1 MSILEL
7 FQAKRKVAELNESI
21 AELEK
26 RREALEESFS
36 NRKTEYEAQVNMV
49 TKKQQE
55 IKAANDELAQL
66 KDEINGINVMEEY
79 AIPRYKEAKIQ
90 LEKDREEKQ
99 RDIEFHCKYTDGEDK
114 DGLWWIES
122 PYTLNNSA
130 SKGKA
135 MQKTYGE
142 GLIYALNAYLD
153 SKEKSV
159 TYYSLNK
166 TIDAISKK
174 FNMYQKKAE
183 NIGLSLNSDYVSTR
197 IDIMKL
203 NLAIKQ
209 KEKEE
214 KERIR
219 EEKQRMREEE
229 KLAQEIAKIRA
240 NINADR
246 LRYDKALGKATTEQ
260 ERQEIK
266 NHLAEID
273 KREQDINYREQH
285 SRSGWLYVI
294 DTPAM
299 PGICKLGCTRRIDP
313 LQRVAELS
321 SASVPFPFVCRA
333 AVFSDDV
340 FDIETK
346 IHNYFND
353 KRVNKENLH
362 KEFFAITPNE
372 AITALKD
379 VFGCEIHYISKQEQ
393 ENVENEEIQ

>member
-26 RREALEESFS
+26 RREALEKSLS

-114 DGLWWIES
+114 NGLWWIES
-122 PYTLNNSA
+122 SYTLNNSV

-240 NINADR
+240 SINADR

-321 SASVPFPFVCRA
+321 SASVPFPFICRA
-333 AVFSDDV
+333 VVFSDDV

-393 ENVENEEIQ
+393 ENVENEEI

>member
-26 RREALEESFS
+26 RREALEKSLS

-66 KDEINGINVMEEY
+66 KDEINGINVMDEY

-203 NLAIKQ
+203 NLAIKK

-321 SASVPFPFVCRA
+321 SASVPFPFICRA
-333 AVFSDDV
+333 VVFSDDV

-393 ENVENEEIQ
+393 ENVENEEI

>member
-26 RREALEESFS
+26 RREALEESLS

-79 AIPRYKEAKIQ
+79 AIPRYKEAKVQ

-183 NIGLSLNSDYVSTR
+183 NIGLNLNSDYVSTR

-299 PGICKLGCTRRIDP
+299 PGICKLGCSKRINP
-313 LQRVAELS
+313 LVRIAELS
-321 SASVPFPFVCRA
+321 SASVPFPFICRA
-333 AVFSDDV
+333 LVFSDDV

-393 ENVENEEIQ
+393 ENVEDEDD

>member
-26 RREALEESFS
+26 RREALEESLS

-79 AIPRYKEAKIQ
+79 AIPRYKEAKVQ

-99 RDIEFHCKYTDGEDK
+99 RDIEFHCKYTDGENK

-122 PYTLNNSA
+122 PYTLNDSA

-219 EEKQRMREEE
+219 EEKRRMREEE

-240 NINADR
+240 SINADR

-321 SASVPFPFVCRA
+321 SASVPFPFICRA
-333 AVFSDDV
+333 VVFSDDV

-362 KEFFAITPNE
+362 KEFFTITPNE

-379 VFGCEIHYISKQEQ
+379 VFECEIHYISKQEQ
-393 ENVENEEIQ
+393 ENVENEEI

>member
-7 FQAKRKVAELNESI
+7 FQAKRKVAKLNESI

-66 KDEINGINVMEEY
+66 KDEINGINVMDEY

-122 PYTLNNSA
+122 PYTLNDSA

-142 GLIYALNAYLD
+142 GLVYALNAYLD

-219 EEKQRMREEE
+219 EEKRRMREEE

-313 LQRVAELS
+313 LQRIAELS
-321 SASVPFPFVCRA
+321 SASVPFPFICRA
-333 AVFSDDV
+333 VVFSDDV

-393 ENVENEEIQ
+393 ENVENEEI

>member
-26 RREALEESFS
+26 RREALEESLS

-122 PYTLNNSA
+122 PYTLNDSA

-219 EEKQRMREEE
+219 EEKRRMREEE

-240 NINADR
+240 SINADR

-313 LQRVAELS
+313 LQRIAELS
-321 SASVPFPFVCRA
+321 SASVPFPFICRA
-333 AVFSDDV
+333 VVFSDDV

-393 ENVENEEIQ
+393 ENVENEEI

>member
-26 RREALEESFS
+26 RREALEESLS

-49 TKKQQE
+49 AKKQQE

-66 KDEINGINVMEEY
+66 KDEINGINVMDEY

-240 NINADR
+240 SINADR

-321 SASVPFPFVCRA
+321 SASVPFPFICRA
-333 AVFSDDV
+333 VVFSDDV

-393 ENVENEEIQ
+393 ENVENEEI

>member
-26 RREALEESFS
+26 RREALEKSLS

-99 RDIEFHCKYTDGEDK
+99 RDIEFHCKYTDGENK

-219 EEKQRMREEE
+219 EEKQRIREEE

-240 NINADR
+240 SINADR

-321 SASVPFPFVCRA
+321 SASVPFPFICRA
-333 AVFSDDV
+333 VVFSDDV

-393 ENVENEEIQ
+393 ENVEDEDD

>member
-183 NIGLSLNSDYVSTR
+183 NIGLSLNSDYVGTR

-240 NINADR
+240 SINAER
-246 LRYDKALGKATTEQ
+246 LRYDKALGKATTEE
-260 ERQEIK
+260 ERKEIK
-266 NHLAEID
+266 KRLAEID

-285 SRSGWLYVI
+285 TRAGWLYI
-294 DTPAM
+294 ITTPAM
-299 PGICKLGCTRRIDP
+299 PGIYKCGCSQRIDP
-313 LQRVAELS
+313 CQRIAELS
-321 SASVPFPFVCRA
+321 SASVPFPFECKA
-333 AVFSDDV
+333 LVFDDDV
-340 FDIETK
+340 FTLENK
-346 IHNYFND
+346 MHKYFND

-362 KEFFAITPNE
+362 KEFFYGDPIEPINV
-372 AITALKD
+372 LKN
-379 VFGCEIHYISKQEQ
+379 VFKCDIHYIDKNEI
-393 ENVENEEIQ
+393 NEEEENDD

>member
-26 RREALEESFS
+26 RREALEKSLS

-49 TKKQQE
+49 AKKQQE

-219 EEKQRMREEE
+219 EEKQRIREEE

-299 PGICKLGCTRRIDP
+299 PGICKLGCSKRINP
-313 LQRVAELS
+313 LVRIAELS
-321 SASVPFPFVCRA
+321 SASVPFPFICRA
-333 AVFSDDV
+333 LVFSDDV

-393 ENVENEEIQ
+393 ENIENEES

>member
-7 FQAKRKVAELNESI
+7 FQAKQKVAELNESI

-26 RREALEESFS
+26 RREALEESLS

-49 TKKQQE
+49 TQKQQE

-299 PGICKLGCTRRIDP
+299 PGICKLGCSKRINP
-313 LQRVAELS
+313 LVRIAELS
-321 SASVPFPFVCRA
+321 SASVPFPFICRA
-333 AVFSDDV
+333 VVFSDDV

-393 ENVENEEIQ
+393 ENVENEEI

>member
-26 RREALEESFS
+26 RREALEESLS

-79 AIPRYKEAKIQ
+79 AIPRYKEAKVQ
-90 LEKDREEKQ
+90 LEKDREDKQ
-99 RDIEFHCKYTDGEDK
+99 RDIEFHCRQTDGEDK

-130 SKGKA
+130 SKGKT

-321 SASVPFPFVCRA
+321 SASVPFPFICRA
-333 AVFSDDV
+333 VVFSDDV

-393 ENVENEEIQ
+393 ENVENEEI

>member
-49 TKKQQE
+49 TQKQQE

-79 AIPRYKEAKIQ
+79 AIPRYKEAKVQ

-99 RDIEFHCKYTDGEDK
+99 KDIEFHCKYTDGEDK

-130 SKGKA
+130 SKGKS

-321 SASVPFPFVCRA
+321 SASVPFPFICRA
-333 AVFSDDV
+333 VVFSDDV

-393 ENVENEEIQ
+393 ENVENEEI

>member
-79 AIPRYKEAKIQ
+79 AIPRYKEAKVQ

-99 RDIEFHCKYTDGEDK
+99 KDIEFHCKYTDGEDK

-321 SASVPFPFVCRA
+321 SASVPFPFICRA
-333 AVFSDDV
+333 VVFSDDV

-393 ENVENEEIQ
+393 ENVENEEI

>member
-66 KDEINGINVMEEY
+66 KDEINGINVMDEY
-79 AIPRYKEAKIQ
+79 AIPRYKEAKVQ

-240 NINADR
+240 SINADR

-321 SASVPFPFVCRA
+321 SASVPFPFICRA
-333 AVFSDDV
+333 VVFSDDV

-393 ENVENEEIQ
+393 ENVENEEI

>member
-7 FQAKRKVAELNESI
+7 FQAKRKVTELNESI

-26 RREALEESFS
+26 RREALEESLS
-36 NRKTEYEAQVNMV
+36 NRKIEYEAQVNMV

-130 SKGKA
+130 SKGKS

-229 KLAQEIAKIRA
+229 KLAQEIAKARA
-240 NINADR
+240 EINADR

-266 NHLAEID
+266 SHLAEID

-285 SRSGWLYVI
+285 TRSGWLYVI

-299 PGICKLGCTRRIDP
+299 PGICKLGCTRRCQP
-313 LQRVAELS
+313 LVRIAELS
-321 SASVPFPFVCRA
+321 SASVPFPFICRA
-333 AVFSDDV
+333 LVFSDDV

-393 ENVENEEIQ
+393 ENVENEEI

>member
-26 RREALEESFS
+26 RREALEESLS

-49 TKKQQE
+49 AKKQQE

-66 KDEINGINVMEEY
+66 KDEINGINVMDEY
-79 AIPRYKEAKIQ
+79 AIPRYKEAKVQ

-321 SASVPFPFVCRA
+321 SASVPFPFICRA
-333 AVFSDDV
+333 VVFSDDV

-393 ENVENEEIQ
+393 ENVENEEI

>member
-26 RREALEESFS
+26 RREALEESLS

-79 AIPRYKEAKIQ
+79 AIPRYKEAKVQ

-159 TYYSLNK
+159 TYCSLNK

-240 NINADR
+240 SINADR

-321 SASVPFPFVCRA
+321 SASVPFPFICRA
-333 AVFSDDV
+333 VVFSDDV

-393 ENVENEEIQ
+393 ENVENEEI

>member
-26 RREALEESFS
+26 RREALEESLS
-36 NRKTEYEAQVNMV
+36 NRKIEYEAQVNMV

-79 AIPRYKEAKIQ
+79 AIPRYKEAKVQ

-203 NLAIKQ
+203 NLVIKQ

-299 PGICKLGCTRRIDP
+299 PGICKLGCSKRINP
-313 LQRVAELS
+313 LVRIAELS
-321 SASVPFPFVCRA
+321 SASVPFPFICRA
-333 AVFSDDV
+333 LVFSDDV

-393 ENVENEEIQ
+393 ENVEDEDD

>member
-26 RREALEESFS
+26 RREALEESLS

-49 TKKQQE
+49 TQKQQE

-240 NINADR
+240 SINADR

-299 PGICKLGCTRRIDP
+299 PGICKLGCSKRINP
-313 LQRVAELS
+313 LVRIAELS
-321 SASVPFPFVCRA
+321 SASVPFPFICRA
-333 AVFSDDV
+333 LVFSDDV

-393 ENVENEEIQ
+393 ENVENEEI

>member
-26 RREALEESFS
+26 RREALEESLS

-79 AIPRYKEAKIQ
+79 AIPRYKEAKVQ

-142 GLIYALNAYLD
+142 GLLYALNAYLD

-240 NINADR
+240 SINADR

-321 SASVPFPFVCRA
+321 SASVPFPFICRA
-333 AVFSDDV
+333 VVFSDDV

-393 ENVENEEIQ
+393 ENVENEEI

>member
-26 RREALEESFS
+26 RREALEKSLS

-49 TKKQQE
+49 TQKQQE

-79 AIPRYKEAKIQ
+79 AIPRYKEAKVQ

-183 NIGLSLNSDYVSTR
+183 NVGLSLNSDYVSTR

-229 KLAQEIAKIRA
+229 KLAQEIAKIHA

-321 SASVPFPFVCRA
+321 SASVPFPFICRA
-333 AVFSDDV
+333 VVFSDDV

-393 ENVENEEIQ
+393 ENVENEEI

>member
-26 RREALEESFS
+26 RREALEESLS

-114 DGLWWIES
+114 NGLWWIES
-122 PYTLNNSA
+122 SYTLNNSV

-240 NINADR
+240 SINADR

-321 SASVPFPFVCRA
+321 SASVPFPFICRA
-333 AVFSDDV
+333 VVFSDDV

-393 ENVENEEIQ
+393 ENVENEEI

>member
-26 RREALEESFS
+26 RREALEESLS

-66 KDEINGINVMEEY
+66 KDEINGINVMDEY

-99 RDIEFHCKYTDGEDK
+99 RDIEFHCKYTDGENK

-240 NINADR
+240 SINADR

-299 PGICKLGCTRRIDP
+299 PGICKLGCSKRINP
-313 LQRVAELS
+313 LVRIAELS
-321 SASVPFPFVCRA
+321 SASVPFPFICRA
-333 AVFSDDV
+333 LVFSDDV

-393 ENVENEEIQ
+393 ENVENEEI

>member
-26 RREALEESFS
+26 RREALEESLS
-36 NRKTEYEAQVNMV
+36 NRKIEYEAQVNMV

-114 DGLWWIES
+114 NGLWWIES
-122 PYTLNNSA
+122 PYTLNDSA

-159 TYYSLNK
+159 TYCSLNK

-240 NINADR
+240 SINADR

-299 PGICKLGCTRRIDP
+299 PGICKLGCSKRINP
-313 LQRVAELS
+313 LVRIAELS
-321 SASVPFPFVCRA
+321 SASVPFPFICRA
-333 AVFSDDV
+333 LVFSDDV

-393 ENVENEEIQ
+393 ENVENEEI

>member
-26 RREALEESFS
+26 RREALEESLS

-79 AIPRYKEAKIQ
+79 AIPRYKEAKVQ

-130 SKGKA
+130 SKGKS
-135 MQKTYGE
+135 MQKTSGE

-321 SASVPFPFVCRA
+321 SASVPFPFICRA
-333 AVFSDDV
+333 VVFSDDV

-393 ENVENEEIQ
+393 ENVENEEI

>member
-79 AIPRYKEAKIQ
+79 AIPRYKEAKSQ
-90 LEKDREEKQ
+90 LEKDREEKL

-240 NINADR
+240 SINADR

-266 NHLAEID
+266 KRLVEID

-321 SASVPFPFVCRA
+321 SASVPFPFICRA
-333 AVFSDDV
+333 VVFSDDV

-393 ENVENEEIQ
+393 ENVENEEI

>member
-26 RREALEESFS
+26 RREALEESLS

-79 AIPRYKEAKIQ
+79 AIPRYKEAKVQ

-99 RDIEFHCKYTDGEDK
+99 RDIEFHCKYTDGENK

-166 TIDAISKK
+166 TINAISKK

-299 PGICKLGCTRRIDP
+299 PGICKLGCSKRINP
-313 LQRVAELS
+313 LVRIAELS
-321 SASVPFPFVCRA
+321 SASVPFPFICRA
-333 AVFSDDV
+333 LVFSDDV

-393 ENVENEEIQ
+393 ENVENEEI

>member
-1 MSILEL
+1 MSILDL
-7 FQAKRKVAELNESI
+7 FQAKRKVAELNETI
-21 AELEK
+21 ADLEK
-26 RREALEESFS
+26 KRTALEQSFNS
-36 NRKTEYEAQVNMV
+36 RKAEYEAQVSKV
-49 TKKQQE
+49 VEKKQE
-55 IKAANDELAQL
+55 LKAANDELANF

-99 RDIEFHCKYTDGEDK
+99 RDIEFHCKYTNGEDK
-114 DGLWWIES
+114 DGLWWIER
-122 PYTLNNSA
+122 PYTLNNSVA
-130 SKGKA
+130 KGKT
-135 MQKTYGE
+135 MQKAYGE
-142 GLIYALNAYLD
+142 GLVYALNAYLD

-159 TYYSLNK
+159 TYNSLNK
-166 TIDAISKK
+166 AIDAIGKK
-174 FNMYQKKAE
+174 FNAYQKKAE
-183 NIGLSLNSDYVSTR
+183 TVGVVLNSDYVGTR

-209 KEKEE
+209 KEKDE

-219 EEKQRMREEE
+219 EEKRRMREEE
-229 KLAQEIAKIRA
+229 KLAAEIAKIRA

-246 LRYDKALGKATTEQ
+246 LRYDKALGKATTEE
-260 ERQEIK
+260 ERKEIK
-266 NHLAEID
+266 KHLAEID
-273 KREQDINYREQH
+273 KREQDVNYREQH
-285 SRSGWLYVI
+285 TRSGWLYVI

-299 PGICKLGCTRRIDP
+299 PGMCKLGCSKRIDP

-321 SASVPFPFVCRA
+321 SASVPFPFICH
-333 AVFSDDV
+333 AVIFSDDV

-362 KEFFAITPNE
+362 KEFFAITPNQ
-372 AITALKD
+372 AITALRD

-393 ENVENEEIQ
+393 ENIENEEI

>member
-26 RREALEESFS
+26 RREALEESLS

-66 KDEINGINVMEEY
+66 KDEINGINVMDEY
-79 AIPRYKEAKIQ
+79 AIPRYKEAKVQ

-321 SASVPFPFVCRA
+321 SASVPFPFICRA
-333 AVFSDDV
+333 VVFSDDV

-393 ENVENEEIQ
+393 ENVENEEI

>member
-26 RREALEESFS
+26 RREALEESLS

-79 AIPRYKEAKIQ
+79 AIPRYKEAKVQ

-299 PGICKLGCTRRIDP
+299 PGICKLGCSKRINP
-313 LQRVAELS
+313 LVRIAELS
-321 SASVPFPFVCRA
+321 SASVPFPFICRA
-333 AVFSDDV
+333 VVFSDDV

-393 ENVENEEIQ
+393 ENVENEEI

>member
-1 MSILEL
+1 MSILDL
-7 FQAKRKVAELNESI
+7 FQAKRKVAELNETI
-21 AELEK
+21 ADLEK
-26 RREALEESFS
+26 KRTALEQSFNS
-36 NRKTEYEAQVNMV
+36 RKAEYEAQVSKV
-49 TKKQQE
+49 VEKKQE
-55 IKAANDELAQL
+55 LKAANDELANL

-99 RDIEFHCKYTDGEDK
+99 RDIEFHCKYTNGEDK
-114 DGLWWIES
+114 DGLWWIER
-122 PYTLNNSA
+122 PYTLNNSVA
-130 SKGKA
+130 KGKT
-135 MQKTYGE
+135 MQKAYGE
-142 GLIYALNAYLD
+142 GLVYALNAYLD

-159 TYYSLNK
+159 TYNSLNK
-166 TIDAISKK
+166 AIDAIGKK
-174 FNMYQKKAE
+174 FNAYQKKAE
-183 NIGLSLNSDYVSTR
+183 TVGVVLNSDYVGTR

-209 KEKEE
+209 KEKDE

-219 EEKQRMREEE
+219 EEKRRMREEE
-229 KLAQEIAKIRA
+229 KLAAEIAKIRA

-246 LRYDKALGKATTEQ
+246 LRYDKALGKATTEE
-260 ERQEIK
+260 ERKEIK
-266 NHLAEID
+266 KHLAEID
-273 KREQDINYREQH
+273 KREQDVNYREQH
-285 SRSGWLYVI
+285 TRSGWLYVI

-299 PGICKLGCTRRIDP
+299 PGMCKLGCSKRIDP

-321 SASVPFPFVCRA
+321 SASVPFPFICH
-333 AVFSDDV
+333 AVIFSDDV

-362 KEFFAITPNE
+362 KEFFAITPNQ

-393 ENVENEEIQ
+393 ENIENEEI

>member
-26 RREALEESFS
+26 RREALEKSLS

-49 TKKQQE
+49 AKKQQE

-79 AIPRYKEAKIQ
+79 AIPRYKEAKVQ

-183 NIGLSLNSDYVSTR
+183 NIGLSLNSHYVSTR

-240 NINADR
+240 SINADR

-299 PGICKLGCTRRIDP
+299 PGICKLGCSKRINP
-313 LQRVAELS
+313 LVRIAELS
-321 SASVPFPFVCRA
+321 SASVPFPFICRA
-333 AVFSDDV
+333 VVFSDDV

-393 ENVENEEIQ
+393 ENVENEEI

>member
-26 RREALEESFS
+26 RREALEKSLS

-49 TKKQQE
+49 AKKQQE

-66 KDEINGINVMEEY
+66 KDEINSINVMEEY
-79 AIPRYKEAKIQ
+79 AIPRYKEAKVQ

-99 RDIEFHCKYTDGEDK
+99 RDIEFHCKYTDGEDT

-159 TYYSLNK
+159 TYCSLNK

-183 NIGLSLNSDYVSTR
+183 NIGLSLNNDYVSTR

-240 NINADR
+240 SINADR

-321 SASVPFPFVCRA
+321 SASVPFPFICRA
-333 AVFSDDV
+333 LVFSDDV

-393 ENVENEEIQ
+393 ENVENEEI

>member
-26 RREALEESFS
+26 RREALEESLS

-99 RDIEFHCKYTDGEDK
+99 RDIEFHCKYTDGENK

-321 SASVPFPFVCRA
+321 SASVPFPFICRA
-333 AVFSDDV
+333 VVFSDDV

-393 ENVENEEIQ
+393 ENVENEEI

>member
-79 AIPRYKEAKIQ
+79 AIPRYKEAKVQ
-90 LEKDREEKQ
+90 LEKDREDKQ

-240 NINADR
+240 SINADR

-299 PGICKLGCTRRIDP
+299 PGICKLGCSKRINP
-313 LQRVAELS
+313 LVRIAELS
-321 SASVPFPFVCRA
+321 SASVPFPFICRA
-333 AVFSDDV
+333 LVFSDDV

-393 ENVENEEIQ
+393 ENVENEEI

>member
-26 RREALEESFS
+26 RREALEESLS

-49 TKKQQE
+49 TQKQQE

-66 KDEINGINVMEEY
+66 KDEINGINVMDEY

-135 MQKTYGE
+135 MQKTYGK
-142 GLIYALNAYLD
+142 GLVYALNAYLD

-240 NINADR
+240 SINADR

-321 SASVPFPFVCRA
+321 SASVPFPFICRA
-333 AVFSDDV
+333 VVFSDDV

-393 ENVENEEIQ
+393 ENVENEEI

>member
-26 RREALEESFS
+26 RREALEKSLS

-99 RDIEFHCKYTDGEDK
+99 RDIEFHCKYTDGENK

-299 PGICKLGCTRRIDP
+299 PGICKLGCSKRINP
-313 LQRVAELS
+313 LVRIAELS
-321 SASVPFPFVCRA
+321 SASVPFPFICRA
-333 AVFSDDV
+333 LVFSDDV

-393 ENVENEEIQ
+393 ENVENEEI

>member
-26 RREALEESFS
+26 RREALEESLS

-49 TKKQQE
+49 TQKQQE

-79 AIPRYKEAKIQ
+79 GIPRYKEAKVQ

-321 SASVPFPFVCRA
+321 SASVPFPFICRA
-333 AVFSDDV
+333 VVFSDDV

-393 ENVENEEIQ
+393 ENVENEEI